1 VATRKY
7 EQRLRAESAEETRR
21 RILDAV
27 YERMRAAPSEPVSVD
42 RVARMAGV
50 ARSTVYLVFGT
61 RGGLFD
67 AVGADLLRRGGF
79 DRLLRAAANP
89 DAVEGMRGGIRGVV
103 AMYASQRD
111 VLRVLSSM
119 AQLDADGVGSAV
131 RRMEESRAGGM
142 AHLARRLT
150 DQGALRPDVTVEET
164 ADLLWVLT
172 SFDGFDL
179 LYSGRSRSADE
190 VAAMLITTAERAL
203 CR

>member
-1 VATRKY
+1 
-7 EQRLRAESAEETRR
+7 
-21 RILDAV
+21 
-27 YERMRAAPSEPVSVD
+27 
-42 RVARMAGV
+42 
-50 ARSTVYLVFGT
+50 
-61 RGGLFD
+61 
-67 AVGADLLRRGGF
+67 
-79 DRLLRAAANP
+79 
-89 DAVEGMRGGIRGVV
+89 MRGGIRGVV

-119 AQLDADGVGSAV
+119 AQLDADGVGGAV